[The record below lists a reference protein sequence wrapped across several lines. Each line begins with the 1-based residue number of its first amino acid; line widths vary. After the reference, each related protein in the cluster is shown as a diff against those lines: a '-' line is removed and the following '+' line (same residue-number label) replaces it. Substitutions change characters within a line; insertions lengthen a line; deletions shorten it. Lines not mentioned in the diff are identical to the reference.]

1 MAKKSHRQ
9 YLDKNLTR
17 YTRDNTSFQGWRV
30 CISRQGTMFT
40 RYIPDRVYGGEEG
53 AKAAA
58 IALRDEV
65 LAAIAARPAKEVLE
79 EYRLKFQRTS
89 TKESAKETPAPT
101 EPAQPVT
108 ESVQPASETV
118 QPTSEPAQPVSE
130 TAQPASETVQ
140 PVPEVTSVAAEAP
153 QPSPTQSI

>member
-17 YTRDNTSFQGWRV
+17 YTRDKTSFQGWRV

-58 IALRDEV
+58 LALRDEV

-89 TKESAKETPAPT
+89 TNKSEKETAVPA
-101 EPAQPVT
+101 
-108 ESVQPASETV
+108 
-118 QPTSEPAQPVSE
+118 E
-130 TAQPASETVQ
+130 TAQSASEAISA
-140 PVPEVTSVAAEAP
+140 PAETSQSA
-153 QPSPTQSI
+153 PTQNI